1 MMKTTIDMLITHYR
15 KVKRE
20 AEQRNNEEYALLL
33 IKNSREN
40 ISFQGRANFGTFMI
54 NSVPYTGLLVSQ
66 IILDNSFEG
75 ELSTLLVV
83 NKRLFTLSSIRAEEI
98 MNLYEI

>member
-1 MMKTTIDMLITHYR
+1 MKTTIDMLITHYR

-54 NSVPYTGLLVSQ
+54 NSVPYNGLLVSQ
-66 IILDNSFEG
+66 IILDNSLEG

-83 NKRLFTLSSIRAEEI
+83 NKRLFTLSSILAEDI